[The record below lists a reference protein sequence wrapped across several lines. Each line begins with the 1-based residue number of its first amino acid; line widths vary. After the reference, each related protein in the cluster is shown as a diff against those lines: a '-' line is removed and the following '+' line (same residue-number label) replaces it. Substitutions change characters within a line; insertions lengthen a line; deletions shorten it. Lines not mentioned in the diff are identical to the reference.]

1 MSVNT
6 DYEYLCSELF
16 YIEFIVYLVEGKLFP
31 LSPSSQRDMPY
42 SPQYQQQ
49 THHIL
54 IFKLFCMHY
63 RLNKFLYSRNLS
75 I

>member
-49 THHIL
+49 THIT
-54 IFKLFCMHY
+54 F
-63 RLNKFLYSRNLS
+63 
-75 I
+75 